1 MAWNYRDYGRSEGTP
16 DPFLCLH
23 DSESILKFL
32 IKDLGLIGKIGCFGR
47 SLGGTMASHLA
58 NNFGEHIDFLFVD
71 RSLGSLQAIS
81 QRLILGSYN
90 QSLFNMLTQG
100 WCINNAKN
108 FYEAK
113 CFKMLTQDPKDDTI
127 DQFSALN
134 AQVAS
139 FACEEEIGETRYSS
153 LKIEKSYNA
162 FRMLFMV
169 ENKLFI
175 LLKHQ
180 SKHIKKN
187 QKAKR

>member
-1 MAWNYRDYGRSEGTP
+1 MAWNYRNYGRSGGTP

-58 NNFGEHIDFLFVD
+58 NNFGQHIDFLFVD
-71 RSLGSLQAIS
+71 RSLGSLQTIS
-81 QRLILGSYN
+81 QRLILGSY
-90 QSLFNMLTQG
+90 SETAFNLLSQG
-100 WCINNAKN
+100 WSINNAKN

-127 DQFSALN
+127 DQFCALN
-134 AQVAS
+134 SQVAS
-139 FACEEEIGETRYSS
+139 FACKEEIGETRYTS

-162 FRMLFMV
+162 LRMLFMV
-169 ENKLFI
+169 ENKLLI
-175 LLKHQ
+175 LLKH
-180 SKHIKKN
+180 
-187 QKAKR
+187 